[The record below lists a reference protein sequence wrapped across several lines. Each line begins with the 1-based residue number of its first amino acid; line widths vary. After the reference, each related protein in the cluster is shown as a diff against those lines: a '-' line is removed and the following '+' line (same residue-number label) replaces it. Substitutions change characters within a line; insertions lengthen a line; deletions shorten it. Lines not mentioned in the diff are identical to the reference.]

1 MIFQDLA
8 APNVPVSSLAKPCSH
23 LLLQPHK
30 LLMFLEYMPLCLCL
44 CSSPA
49 EHILVSTFQVS
60 TPGASLLKLSLA
72 PFPLLHVLTISLRK
86 NVYSHLPSLYLCG
99 LRV

>member
-23 LLLQPHK
+23 LLLPPHK
-30 LLMFLEYMPLCLCL
+30 LLTFLEYMPLCLCL

-49 EHILVSTFQVS
+49 EHILVSAFQVS
-60 TPGASLLKLSLA
+60 TPGASLLKLSGSIPTSSRPHSLTQEKCLLPP
-72 PFPLLHVLTISLRK
+72 PFFVPLLS
-86 NVYSHLPSLYLCG
+86 
-99 LRV
+99 